1 MMALPIRARLA
12 IVCGALVGGLVLGLA
27 AIVYLRLEADLRA
40 AADDGLQSRAEE
52 LVNDP
57 PIGSDIPAG
66 PSDIGDIFAQVLT
79 RDGTVSA
86 STPGLAAEPVVAPGE
101 LDGLD
106 GSKVFDAVVQIAR
119 EPVLCRVMEV
129 AASDGRVVVVG
140 VAFDDQR
147 EALDRL
153 LSLFGLA
160 GPVVV
165 LLAGVVGWV
174 VAGAALRP
182 VERMRIRSEAISG
195 SEPGR
200 RLPVPRTRDELA
212 ALGGSLNRMLER
224 LEAAVERER
233 RFVADASHEL
243 RTPLA
248 NLKAEL
254 DLALGRAR
262 SPSELVDALQSAREE
277 TDRLSRLAEDLLL
290 LASADGGRL
299 PMRRED
305 VNVAELVRE
314 TVASFSGRAASM
326 GVRLDATVE
335 DGVRANVD
343 GVRIR
348 QALADLIDN
357 ALQHTPT
364 GGRVTVEVSATA
376 GNLTIVVSDTGP
388 GFASSFLPDAFEAF
402 TRADASRSRPTG
414 GAGLGLAIVRAIA
427 EAHGGTVEA
436 TNRENG
442 GAAVRLRLPV

>member
-1 MMALPIRARLA
+1 MALPIRARLA

-27 AIVYLRLEADLRA
+27 GIVYLRLEADLRA

-57 PIGSDIPAG
+57 PSGSIIPAG
-66 PSDIGDIFAQVLT
+66 PSDIGDIFAQIVA
-79 RDGTVSA
+79 RDGTVRG
-86 STPGLAAEPVVAPGE
+86 STPGLGGEPVVAPGE
-101 LDGLD
+101 LGGLN

-119 EPVLCRVMEV
+119 EPVLCRVMEM
-129 AASDGRVVVVG
+129 AAPDGRVVLVG

-182 VERMRIRSEAISG
+182 VERMRIESEAISG
-195 SEPGR
+195 AEPGR
-200 RLPVPRTRDELA
+200 RLAVPRTRDELA
-212 ALGGSLNRMLER
+212 ALGGSLNRMLQR

-254 DLALGRAR
+254 DLALARAR
-262 SPSELVDALQSAREE
+262 SPSELVDALRSASEE

-314 TVASFSGRAASM
+314 TMGSFLGRAASM
-326 GVRLDATVE
+326 GVALDATVAA
-335 DGVRANVD
+335 GVRANVD

-364 GGRVTVEVSATA
+364 GGRVTVEVSTA
-376 GNLTIVVSDTGP
+376 AGILTIEVSDTGS

-436 TNRENG
+436 TNREDG
-442 GAAVRLRLPV
+442 GAAVRLRIPA